1 MTNDEAKQIKA
12 QCLKDISA
20 AMARKEYT
28 HKLVDID
35 NRLWAYIMDCIDLS
49 EDHAN
54 LYELLGIRKFLRMIC
69 TYDLDIAKVQKVY
82 KAYEHLKFSGIQGK
96 QQYKLTPMQTYQLA
110 APFLFLKEVPVEQSG
125 DNQWVDRRR
134 VCTEANYFVP
144 RKSSKTTLAA
154 FFINAMDRCLSAG
167 VC

>member
-1 MTNDEAKQIKA
+1 MTNDEAKQIKER
-12 QCLKDISA
+12 CKWDIVE
-20 AMARKEYT
+20 AMAKVEYLEPISRIDVR
-28 HKLVDID
+28 LVD
-35 NRLWAYIMDCIDLS
+35 YILDAANTE

-110 APFLFLKEVPVEQSG
+110 APFLFLK
-125 DNQWVDRRR
+125 DDRR

-154 FFINAMDRCLSAG
+154 FFIF
-167 VC
+167 